1 MAINLRHISE
11 ELHQKLNVRAATE
24 KVTLESLCVRFL
36 WAGLDDLGDLNGSSD
51 EKAIGDDPE
60 PKSERAGDDVPVPVL
75 SKAKGRAKRLRAV
88 QPLRG
93 ELAGRG
99 GSDEEPIHRTHEGCR
114 IVREGSRSFCVAHR
128 VYVEVD

>member
-1 MAINLRHISE
+1 MAINLRHISG

-36 WAGLDDLGDLNGSSD
+36 WAGLDPGGPNGSD
-51 EKAIGDDPE
+51 NEEVVGHDTPTKG
-60 PKSERAGDDVPVPVL
+60 ERAGNDVSMSVL
-75 SKAKGRAKRLRAV
+75 PKAKGRAKRLHPV

-99 GSDEEPIHRTHEGCR
+99 GRDEEPDHRAHEGCR
-114 IVREGSRSFCVAHR
+114 VIREGSRRFCVTHR
-128 VYVEVD
+128 VYVEV